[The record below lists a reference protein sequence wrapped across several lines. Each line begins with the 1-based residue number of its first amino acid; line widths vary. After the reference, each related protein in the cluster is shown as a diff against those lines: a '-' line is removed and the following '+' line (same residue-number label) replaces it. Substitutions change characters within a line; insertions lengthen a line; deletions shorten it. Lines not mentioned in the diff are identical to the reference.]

1 MMLHC
6 TLLSDGSSDRALVPI
21 IAWTLRQHLPE
32 VVFSTE
38 VADLGRSRRPPDRGD
53 VVGRIER
60 ALDLS
65 PCDVLFVH
73 RDAERPDA
81 LDERIEEIEE
91 ASRLSSLTTP
101 IIPVV
106 PVRMT
111 ESWLL
116 FDEEAIRAAAGN
128 PRGTATVV
136 LPTAAQQERVHA
148 KGDLADHLR
157 RASGLTGRRA
167 KRFSTADSV
176 QRLAFLIEDF
186 SPLRRLNSF
195 QAFEEQVAQF
205 AGTCSRSS

>member
-1 MMLHC
+1 MTLRC
-6 TLLSDGSSDRALVPI
+6 TLLADGSSDRALVPI
-21 IAWTLRQHLPE
+21 ISWTLRQHLPD
-32 VVFSTE
+32 VVLSTE

-60 ALDLS
+60 AFDLS

-81 LDERIEEIEE
+81 LSERVEEIRD
-91 ASRLSSLTTP
+91 AAHLSPVTVP

-116 FDEEAIRAAAGN
+116 FDVEAIRAAAGN
-128 PRGTATVV
+128 PRGTATVS
-136 LPTAAQQERVHA
+136 LPAAPQQERVHA
-148 KGDLADHLR
+148 KEDLADHLR

-176 QRLAFLIEDF
+176 QRLASLIEDF
-186 SPLRRLNSF
+186 SPLRRLDSF
-195 QAFEEQVAQF
+195 RAFEEQVYRF
-205 AGTCSRSS
+205 VGTRARL